1 MLALGLMA
9 AMLLIGAH
17 AADAAN
23 SLGLG
28 NPEPATRPD
37 GLFAPLFFWI
47 QQKQAGFYKLL
58 TGELKGI
65 RENGMH
71 VFALA
76 GLSFAYGI
84 FHAAGPGHGKAVIS
98 SYMLANEVAAKR
110 GILLAF
116 ASAFAQ
122 ALTAIIA
129 VAALALVLRG
139 AALKLQDATRWL
151 EIASFAGVTLLGAWL
166 LWQKTI
172 GGGHYHSHG
181 SAVRAHDHAV
191 HGHKHDREAESGHLH
206 APDPALLEKDFGL
219 RQAWTAILAVGLR
232 PCSGALIVLT
242 FAFINGLYLAGVIST
257 VAMALGTGITVA
269 VLASLAVWAKDAAV
283 RVSGAAARGAMIH
296 RSIEIGGAALVF
308 GLGAVLLTAALS
320 S

>member
-122 ALTAIIA
+122 ALTAIIV

-151 EIASFAGVTLLGAWL
+151 EIASFAGVTLLGACL

-242 FAFINGLYLAGVIST
+242 FAFINGLYFAGVIST